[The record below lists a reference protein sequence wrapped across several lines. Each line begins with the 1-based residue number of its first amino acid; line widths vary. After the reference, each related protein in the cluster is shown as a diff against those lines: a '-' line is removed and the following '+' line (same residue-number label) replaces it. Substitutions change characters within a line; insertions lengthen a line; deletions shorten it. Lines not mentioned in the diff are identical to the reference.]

1 MPLGVVIGLLFPA
14 LSNLSRPLAEP
25 LVLVMF
31 SLSIYR
37 LDPAEIRARL
47 RRPTTIAVGIAW
59 VLLVIPV
66 AVFWLGDLAGLP
78 RGLLIVLTAWSAC
91 PPLVSL
97 PGLALLLGL
106 DGAVALLV
114 MIGATVLLPL
124 SLPIVLSI
132 LVGDEFGS
140 DPATVAQRLLV
151 MVVICCLV
159 GQGVRRLIGHQRAT
173 ATAASADGVLV
184 VLMLLFA
191 ITIMGGLHQAIDRAP
206 GDIPLFVASAFL
218 ASAGLQLLATGV
230 FHRLARPSAA
240 AIALASGN
248 RNFALLLPAVG
259 DNLSADMWLFL
270 AIVQFPIYILPALS
284 KPLYRLYCAKPPP
297 RVAEDQ
303 DNGR

>member
-1 MPLGVVIGLLFPA
+1 MPLGVVIGVLFPA

-37 LDPAEIRARL
+37 LDPTAIRARL

-59 VLLVIPV
+59 LLLVIPFG
-66 AVFWLGDLAGLP
+66 VFWLGNLAGLP
-78 RGLLIVLTAWSAC
+78 HGLLIVLTAWSAC

-124 SLPIVLSI
+124 SLPVVLSL
-132 LVGDEFGS
+132 LVGDGFGS
-140 DPATVAQRLLV
+140 DATTVAQRLLV
-151 MVVICCLV
+151 IVVICCLA
-159 GQGVRRLIGHQRAT
+159 GQGIRRLVGHQRAT

-191 ITIMGGLHQAIDRAP
+191 ITIMGGLHQSIERAP
-206 GDIPLFVASAFL
+206 GEILVFVVSAFL
-218 ASAGLQLLATGV
+218 ASAGLQFLAAGV

-284 KPLYRLYCAKPPP
+284 KPLYRLYCAKPQPP
-297 RVAEDQ
+297 ITEGQ
-303 DNGR
+303 DKGP

>member
-47 RRPTTIAVGIAW
+47 RRPTTIAVGITW
-59 VLLVIPV
+59 LLLVIPV
-66 AVFWLGDLAGLP
+66 GVFWLGDLAGLP

-124 SLPIVLSI
+124 SLPIVLSLLI
-132 LVGDEFGS
+132 GDEFGS
-140 DPATVAQRLLV
+140 DSATVAQRLLV
-151 MVVICCLV
+151 MVVVCCLA
-159 GQGVRRLIGHQRAT
+159 GQGMRRLLGHQRAT

-191 ITIMGGLHQAIDRAP
+191 ITIMGGLHQAIERAP
-206 GDIPLFVASAFL
+206 GDIPLFMISAFL
-218 ASAGLQLLATGV
+218 ASAGLQLLAVGV

-259 DNLSADMWLFL
+259 DNLSDDMWLFL

-284 KPLYRLYCAKPPP
+284 KPLYRLYCAKLSP
-297 RVAEDQ
+297 RVAEGQ

>member
-25 LVLVMF
+25 LVLAMF

-59 VLLVIPV
+59 LLLVIPV
-66 AVFWLGDLAGLP
+66 GVFWLGDLAGLP

-124 SLPIVLSI
+124 SLPIVLSL
-132 LVGDEFGS
+132 LVGDGFGS

-151 MVVICCLV
+151 MVAICCLA
-159 GQGVRRLIGHQRAT
+159 GQGIRRLVGHQRAT
-173 ATAASADGVLV
+173 ATAASTDGVLV

-191 ITIMGGLHQAIDRAP
+191 ITIMGGLHQAIEWAP
-206 GDIPLFVASAFL
+206 EDIPLFMISAFL
-218 ASAGLQLLATGV
+218 ASAGLQLLAAGV

-284 KPLYRLYCAKPPP
+284 KPLYRLYCTKPPP
-297 RVAEDQ
+297 RGAEDQ
-303 DNGR
+303 GNGR